1 MIKKIPKISNL
12 KDIFDSNLF
21 WDAEDIDI
29 ERHAAYIISRV
40 LDYGNEKDLKILR
53 GIYPD
58 EKLIEVVK
66 KKRGLMPK
74 TAKFWSVYF
83 KIPIKEIECLKMYY
97 QKKQL
102 K

>member
-1 MIKKIPKISNL
+1 MIKRQFKKLNP
-12 KDIFDSNLF
+12 KDIFISVLF

-53 GIYPD
+53 KIYPD
-58 EKLIEVVK
+58 EKLIEVI
-66 KKRGLMPK
+66 KKRRGIMPR
-74 TAKFWSVYF
+74 TARFWSVYF

-97 QKKQL
+97 QKKEL
-102 K
+102 R

>member
-1 MIKKIPKISNL
+1 MIKKIPEISNP
-12 KDIFDSNLF
+12 KNIFCSNLF

-53 GIYPD
+53 EIYPD
-58 EKLIEVVK
+58 KKLIEVVK
-66 KKRGLMPK
+66 KRRGLMPR
-74 TAKFWSVYF
+74 TARFWSVYF
-83 KIPIKEIECLKMYY
+83 KIPIQEIECLKMFY